1 MSSSTEVTPEKQQQ
15 NVEKVEAG
23 AASTDA
29 VQPEDTTAEKQ
40 KILAPIP
47 SVNVWQVRK
56 SSSSPNSEEAAP
68 IAAEKPE
75 QPAQE
80 GK

>member
-47 SVNVWQVRK
+47 SVNVC
-56 SSSSPNSEEAAP
+56 EEAAP